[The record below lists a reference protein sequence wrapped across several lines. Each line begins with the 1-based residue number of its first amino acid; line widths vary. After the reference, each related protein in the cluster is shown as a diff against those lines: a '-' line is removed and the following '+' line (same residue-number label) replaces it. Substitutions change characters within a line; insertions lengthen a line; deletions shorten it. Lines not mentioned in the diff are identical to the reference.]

1 MNENLPLADIADV
14 AEKLADS
21 AKLTSHLELTKE
33 QKQKL
38 TGLTGS
44 YKLIMMMMLRIVVR
58 MSLYVQSYIIV
69 D

>member
-21 AKLTSHLELTKE
+21 AKLTSHLELTEE

-44 YKLIMMMMLRIVVR
+44 YKNNDDDAQNSSENEPLCSV
-58 MSLYVQSYIIV
+58 LYNS
-69 D
+69 